1 MNLGIALGSI
11 TALLM
16 GIFIGIVVWTYGM
29 KRASDFDAV
38 ARQPLDESKGAP

>member
-1 MNLGIALGSI
+1 MSLGIAMGSI

-29 KRASDFDAV
+29 KRASDFDSV
-38 ARQPLDESKGAP
+38 ARLPLDEKGAP

>member
-1 MNLGIALGSI
+1 MNLGSALGVI

-16 GIFIGIVVWTYGM
+16 VIFIGIVVWAYGF

-38 ARQPLDESKGAP
+38 AQIPLDEKEGRA